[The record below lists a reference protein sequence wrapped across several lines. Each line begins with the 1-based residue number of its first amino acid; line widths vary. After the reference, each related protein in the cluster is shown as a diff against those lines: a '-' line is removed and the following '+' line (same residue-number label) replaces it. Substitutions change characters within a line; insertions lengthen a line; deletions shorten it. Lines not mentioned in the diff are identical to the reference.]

1 MQLLSSAKFYITLLE
16 GLFFFTTTAVA
27 VPIQPDV
34 TMSGALDASS
44 QNRPHISPY
53 AIQTRIEND
62 KVLDKPTGLEGNL
75 FVHTT
80 LYDYPESF
88 TTAFTSAVEEM
99 LKPTIPSVVAAIRIY
114 HPTLKFEKT
123 LPSIPITRLT
133 ENKTS
138 PANLYDFHITFSGND
153 KKGKHWSMNHP
164 DEVPYF
170 GEIDQKCLEKRG
182 ADYSYRREL
191 LTGKIGRY
199 YPQEKVLV
207 SFEDGKIITK
217 PAGAAW
223 TKGKTL
229 MFKRISR
236 KRIRR
241 EEEEA
246 LGLDEEV
253 KEALGLTGVD
263 SDSDESEQSDS
274 DSNEDDGVH
283 SGSGGESAEE
293 DGEEEE
299 LLVGVDADIE
309 DTGDEDEEITPI
321 ISKRA
326 LKKQTRQQQIQRLRE
341 RKAKWKKTKSQVA
354 LTSTQKHESS
364 VVSVS
369 SEPSKLPP
377 TPPTPVKVS
386 KISTDLSIPGK
397 PGRTNLSKPSKPSTL
412 TPLSAL
418 GTDDS
423 IDTILV
429 GALESAYK
437 PQPRSQVEPIDAATT
452 ITSSLSKGAHTL
464 AKRQAQMKQDPMEV
478 KVRKKIGQ
486 KPGPNKDIEGIN
498 REKANAAK
506 EQMVKKDMKTKS
518 VLKETSKK
526 GGKAQ
531 DHPPPSESG
540 LNSGPPRKKKRRKVI
555 TEEA

>member
-1 MQLLSSAKFYITLLE
+1 MSR
-16 GLFFFTTTAVA
+16 AV
-27 VPIQPDV
+27 
-34 TMSGALDASS
+34 L
-44 QNRPHISPY
+44 QNFL
-53 AIQTRIEND
+53 A
-62 KVLDKPTGLEGNL
+62 
-75 FVHTT
+75 
-80 LYDYPESF
+80 
-88 TTAFTSAVEEM
+88 
-99 LKPTIPSVVAAIRIY
+99 
-114 HPTLKFEKT
+114 
-123 LPSIPITRLT
+123 
-133 ENKTS
+133 
-138 PANLYDFHITFSGND
+138 
-153 KKGKHWSMNHP
+153 
-164 DEVPYF
+164 
-170 GEIDQKCLEKRG
+170 
-182 ADYSYRREL
+182 
-191 LTGKIGRY
+191 
-199 YPQEKVLV
+199 
-207 SFEDGKIITK
+207 
-217 PAGAAW
+217 
-223 TKGKTL
+223 L

-283 SGSGGESAEE
+283 SGSGGESPEE

-354 LTSTQKHESS
+354 LTSTRKHESS
-364 VVSVS
+364 IVSVS
-369 SEPSKLPP
+369 SEPSKLTL

-397 PGRTNLSKPSKPSTL
+397 PGRTNSSKPSKPSTL
-412 TPLSAL
+412 TPLSAR
-418 GTDDS
+418 GADNS

-437 PQPRSQVEPIDAATT
+437 QSRSQLEPIDAATT
-452 ITSSLSKGAHTL
+452 ITSSSSKGAHTL
-464 AKRQAQMKQDPMEV
+464 AKRQAQMKQDSMEV
-478 KVRKKIGQ
+478 KVRNKKGQ
-486 KPGPNKDIEGIN
+486 KPGSNKDIEGIN

-506 EQMVKKDMKTKS
+506 EQMVKKDMKSKS
-518 VLKETSKK
+518 VLKESSRK

-531 DHPPPSESG
+531 DHPPLSESG
-540 LNSGPPRKKKRRKVI
+540 LDSGPPRKKKRRKVI
-555 TEEA
+555 TEET